1 MADQK
6 QSLYLRVQEKLSNV
20 STVNSYKELCKLLDE
35 PDYSRPSKAAQLKKQ
50 EKEWKKC
57 FTR

>member
-1 MADQK
+1 
-6 QSLYLRVQEKLSNV
+6 
-20 STVNSYKELCKLLDE
+20 LLDE

-57 FTR
+57 FTWRRKKEKYTSIKIVSPDEYYLAILK